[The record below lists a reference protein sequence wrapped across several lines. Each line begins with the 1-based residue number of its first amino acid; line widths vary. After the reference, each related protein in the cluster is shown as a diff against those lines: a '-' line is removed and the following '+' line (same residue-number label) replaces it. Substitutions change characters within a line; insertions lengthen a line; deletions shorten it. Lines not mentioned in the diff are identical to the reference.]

1 MKHLIYQILTRKVF
15 IQRSLDDIEL
25 CLMNEDPHKLYTI
38 SSEEIG
44 EGGFSKVYKAV
55 NETTKEE
62 FAMKVASINDIRQV
76 CTELLM
82 QVALAHPNI
91 VTIDRCYSYED
102 DVYVSV
108 NDDN

>member
-1 MKHLIYQILTRKVF
+1 
-15 IQRSLDDIEL
+15 
-25 CLMNEDPHKLYTI
+25 MNEDPRKLYTI

-44 EGGFSKVYKAV
+44 EGGFSKVYKAM

-62 FAMKVASINDIRQV
+62 FAIKVASMNEIRQV

-91 VTIDRCYSYED
+91 VTIDNCYSYED
-102 DVYVSV
+102 DVYVC
-108 NDDN
+108 DDDILQV